1 MLDFE
6 QKSTSLDFMLKAK
19 VKRSGSSRSSS
30 RGANAKQKDRLKKI
44 KQFFWL
50 GIYAL
55 IMLVSVRRMMQDE
68 LLGSFYMDL
77 AAFALLWIYRMLSV
91 AKVMKSL
98 NIKSQWFFAHLLVVL
113 MHLLVVVFLDEPRP
127 DSQVQSNQVIKDL
140 PKSEPVVQ
148 PYKVND

>member
-1 MLDFE
+1 MSVA
-6 QKSTSLDFMLKAK
+6 KS
-19 VKRSGSSRSSS
+19 KRSGSSRSSS
-30 RGANAKQKDRLKKI
+30 GGSNSKARERSRKI
-44 KQFFWL
+44 KQFIL
-50 GIYAL
+50 YGIYAL

-148 PYKVND
+148 PYQAN

>member
-44 KQFFWL
+44 KQFILL
-50 GIYAL
+50 GIYAF

-68 LLGSFYMDL
+68 LLASFYMDL
-77 AAFALLWIYRMLSV
+77 AAFALLWIYRVLSV

-98 NIKSQWFFAHLLVVL
+98 NIKSQWFYVHLLVVL
-113 MHLLVVVFLDEPRP
+113 IHMMLVVFLDEPRP
-127 DSQVQSNQVIKDL
+127 DSQVQSNEAIKDL

-148 PYKVND
+148 PYQAN